1 MDELAS
7 TDVQQYIHPATI
19 DVVPV
24 HHPAIH
30 ALSLV
35 LDDLI
40 QSTREE
46 IYSSVQEEGEKEARA
61 LSRSA
66 RMLHLL
72 LADLPIPAELGE
84 RYSTLLM
91 LRKYLYGM
99 TARSFRRFLHHPVLA
114 SQIDLERIMKDW
126 PLTTPKTLQVRDL
139 ATQANKIVAISSYL
153 PVVAE
158 IEGLLSKA
166 KVRTFTLT
174 GRVLD
179 KGPVIAQFKA
189 AKPPAA
195 LILSP
200 VGERDLDIPDADL
213 LIICDVVNT
222 TKTIYQKM
230 KRTRGGRVVFL
241 TYADT
246 SEVGKVR
253 RLIDN
258 IMQKYPWSTCL
269 GDTSALKKD

>member
-1 MDELAS
+1 
-7 TDVQQYIHPATI
+7 
-19 DVVPV
+19 
-24 HHPAIH
+24 
-30 ALSLV
+30 
-35 LDDLI
+35 
-40 QSTREE
+40 
-46 IYSSVQEEGEKEARA
+46 
-61 LSRSA
+61 
-66 RMLHLL
+66 
-72 LADLPIPAELGE
+72 
-84 RYSTLLM
+84 
-91 LRKYLYGM
+91 
-99 TARSFRRFLHHPVLA
+99 
-114 SQIDLERIMKDW
+114 
-126 PLTTPKTLQVRDL
+126 
-139 ATQANKIVAISSYL
+139 
-153 PVVAE
+153 
-158 IEGLLSKA
+158 LLSKA